1 MTIHEAL
8 RAEVGNLTR
17 RFRYEYS
24 TEDLANATIFDGL
37 LSGDFPVCLVLPFD
51 INDTRENGVVTSS
64 AEINAMFLDRA
75 PQSTMDKPIQEAED
89 EIIAPMRTYTREF
102 LNRMDLNDIV
112 NGEGVGEATHRSV
125 HEPVMDAHVYGNW
138 AVFTIKFTEDLSQC
152 I

>member
-37 LSGDFPVCLVLPFD
+37 LAGDFPVCLVLPFD

-112 NGEGVGEATHRSV
+112 HEEGVGEATHRSV